1 MTELSVTG
9 EAEEEPEV
17 EPRRVE
23 STAPAKASP
32 LVFQY
37 RVIKAIVLR
46 DISARAGAS
55 RLGPLL
61 QVLMPIATLSSMIL
75 MFGFRGKVIPS
86 GFPLP
91 VFVITGFPL
100 WQNFSGTYN
109 RVMQAASRSDP
120 LLMFP
125 QITQL
130 DIILAT
136 IILEWAT
143 NSVVFFVLCVGV
155 VVLFHD
161 APPADPLG
169 VILCFWGCIWLG
181 SSVGMILCGL
191 QRTMPLAAQFLNLF
205 MRFGMWVS
213 GVFYSVNKL
222 PSFLWPYLKWNPILH
237 LIEGCRH
244 LWNPDFDAPIFSPG
258 YVFVICF
265 ILTVVGMVVERASRR
280 FVA

>member
-9 EAEEEPEV
+9 EAEEGPESQA
-17 EPRRVE
+17 RRVDN
-23 STAPAKASP
+23 AGYAKASP

-46 DISARAGAS
+46 DMSARTGTS

-61 QVLMPIATLSSMIL
+61 QILMPIVTLSSMIL

-86 GFPLP
+86 GFPLA
-91 VFVITGFPL
+91 VFVITGYPL
-100 WQNFSGTYN
+100 WQSFSGTYSK
-109 RVMQAASRSDP
+109 VMNAAAKTDP

-130 DIILAT
+130 DLVLAT
-136 IILEWAT
+136 IILDWAT
-143 NSVVFFVLCVGV
+143 NSVVFFVLCIGV
-155 VVLFHD
+155 VVIFGD
-161 APPADPLG
+161 AAPADPLG
-169 VILCFWGCIWLG
+169 VIFCFWGCMWIG
-181 SSVGMILCGL
+181 SAVGMILCGL
-191 QRTMPLAAQFLNLF
+191 QRTIPIVAQFLNIF

-213 GVFYSVNKL
+213 GVLYSVNKL

-244 LWNPDFDAPIFSPG
+244 LWNPDFDAPIFSPS
-258 YVFVICF
+258 YVFIIGFV
-265 ILTVVGMVVERASRR
+265 LTVIGLVVERASRR
-280 FVA
+280 FVG